1 MNRSKFVDEQGVN
14 GGYRA
19 RVYAQKNGDEKL
31 ERLVV
36 VVCLHARQWRCG
48 GRILLPEKE
57 REGRWVCVGWEG

>member
-1 MNRSKFVDEQGVN
+1 MDEQGVN

-36 VVCLHARQWRCG
+36 VVCLYARRWRCD
-48 GRILLPEKE
+48 GRILLPEKRE
-57 REGRWVCVGWEG
+57 RGGGCVSAGEKEEG